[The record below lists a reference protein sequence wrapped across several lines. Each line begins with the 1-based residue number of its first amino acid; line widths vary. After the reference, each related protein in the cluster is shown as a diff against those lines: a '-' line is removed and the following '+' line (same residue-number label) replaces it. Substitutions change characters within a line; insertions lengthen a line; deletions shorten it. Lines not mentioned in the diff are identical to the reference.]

1 MLNFNDLTCV
11 VSESYS
17 FVGIVKADNQLCLH
31 LPKGFQEHL
40 AALNTFE
47 KKRDLFFL
55 LYRVLRQ
62 FKSICTEKG
71 YLETHSKMVTRDRDG
86 IVQGDAG
93 STIAT
98 NLDESLIFY
107 SKLDSVGA
115 LLDAYDELKI
125 AALGYR
131 LGRTD
136 RIDLSQIHRYLDRG
150 IFLPNGAV
158 YVDAMVLPRQQ
169 VQFETT
175 DIVAL
180 YCYLVREVQI
190 QLRDDVSPE
199 VGALAERFRQ
209 HYLGTEDSLFAEQS
223 FERVVNILKEA
234 LDTIDQRTPLK
245 DGDYDQFYDAIEQFL
260 YGNWQRAE
268 DGEIW
273 GINNFHSVWESICL
287 THLAQTVPAQS
298 VVSLDRTFV
307 SEYVLQTLDATPKL
321 LDLTNTFICNNK
333 RLVPDAVIFP
343 AILISTQVNTEYL
356 LSEASP
362 WNDYGYCTRLWC
374 NSSNFAETINVAY
387 VGQPGNHH
395 TIEELNPL
403 YSIDEESRYRLL
415 IDNPLPKQFYSYWS
429 INLDSSSEEF
439 GYYWHAMQYFNH
451 IFYVVIQ
458 QGLWTTKEF
467 LQWLF
472 TKLDVSDR
480 GRGNVF
486 QNSLFRDRNLSS
498 IKEEFNAFVSYLLQ
512 FDVIDIKYMSLDYLQ
527 NSTNINSLKERSIR
541 KQFVYEH
548 LLQEQ
553 IKTLTPEASPT
564 ITSQFWIPAV
574 KPNQPVLSDAPT
586 YLDGNLKLVNVNLPD
601 VLEKYITA
609 AT

>member
-1 MLNFNDLTCV
+1 MINFNDLTCI
-11 VSESYS
+11 VSDSYS
-17 FVGIVKADNQLCLH
+17 FVGIAKADNQLRLH
-31 LPKGFQEHL
+31 LPKGFQQHL

-71 YLETHSKMVTRDRDG
+71 YLEPPGKQVSLVRERDG

-98 NLDESLIFY
+98 NLDEPLIFY

-136 RIDLSQIHRYLDRG
+136 RIDLSQLHRYLDRG

-180 YCYLVREVQI
+180 YCYLVREVKV
-190 QLRDDVSPE
+190 QLRDKVSPE
-199 VGALAERFRQ
+199 VSALAERFQQ

-223 FERVVNILKEA
+223 FERVIDILKEA

-245 DGDYDQFYDAIEQFL
+245 DGDYDQFYDAISQFL

-273 GINNFHSVWESICL
+273 GINNFHSIWESICL
-287 THLAQTVPAQS
+287 THLAQTVPVQS

-321 LDLTNTFICNNK
+321 LDLTNTFICNGK
-333 RLVPDAVIFP
+333 KLVPDAVVFP
-343 AILISTQVNTEYL
+343 AFNISTQVNTEYL
-356 LSEASP
+356 LHEDQ
-362 WNDYGYCTRLWC
+362 WNDYGYYTKLYCD
-374 NSSNFAETINVAY
+374 SSNFSETIKVAY
-387 VGQPGNHH
+387 VGQTWKHH
-395 TIEELNPL
+395 TIEELKPL
-403 YSIDEESRYRLL
+403 YSIKEWGYRLS
-415 IDNPLPKQFYSYWS
+415 IDHPLPKQFYSYWL
-429 INLDSSSEEF
+429 IDLDSSSEEF
-439 GYYWHAMQYFNH
+439 GYHWHAMQYFNH
-451 IFYVVIQ
+451 IFYVAIQ
-458 QGLWTTKEF
+458 QGLWRFEKF
-467 LQWLF
+467 QQWLF
-472 TKLDVSDR
+472 TKLDVSDSN
-480 GRGNVF
+480 RGNVF

-498 IKEEFNAFVSYLLQ
+498 IKEEFNAFVSHLFQ

-527 NSTNINSLKERSIR
+527 NPTNINSLKDRSIR
-541 KQFVYEH
+541 KQFVYEY

-553 IKTLTPEASPT
+553 SKTLVPNASPI

-574 KPNQPVLSDAPT
+574 KPNQPVISDAPT
-586 YLDGNLKLVNVNLPD
+586 YLDGYLKLVNVNLLE
-601 VLEKYITA
+601 VLEKYITTA
-609 AT
+609 A